1 MEVLVGDGGPLKLLE
16 ETLLSLHQ
24 KLTPREASPSKG
36 FRHGLN
42 VLKWPFEEK
51 EIKKIL
57 DMIER
62 QKASLSLALDNNSR
76 ILQDRVAS
84 EVGNNT
90 ESLKEL
96 KGLCGT
102 LCQEIDVVKR
112 SIQQGEDRE
121 ALHWITRLNFG
132 PRHESILQST
142 LWCHGLPGAGKS
154 VIAAIVFDY
163 LNNTF
168 SQSNP
173 NMGVAVLYCDHQLQA
188 DQTLDELERSIFHQ
202 ASVDYLT
209 FPEELRQLHRDTRRG
224 FSPSLEKLRSAVRLT
239 SAMSRTLF
247 VVLDVLDEANEKVQD
262 LIVDR
267 ISNLPFQDVRLFCT
281 SRSLPKFKHMFA
293 TTDEIEIAAFDD
305 ISIFVRKQVSLQSR
319 LRTIIGTD
327 SGLEKSIVHKVSKE
341 ANGSFLMASR
351 YMSSLSQAD
360 SKGYLLL
367 TTDYLYLPVNDAYD
381 LTMKRI
387 REPPEADRKRA
398 EQTLSLIFGSTR
410 FYNSTPRLAMKEV
423 QHALATLSYSEY
435 GYDVKSDDLPDI
447 DLIVQCCQGL
457 LVLDGDSVLRPSHDT
472 IDQYL
477 RRDQVLETYLPN
489 ALEVLSAACC

>member
-1 MEVLVGDGGPLKLLE
+1 MAAEAIGLTASLIAISELCVKSIALYRTVKDATKDRARLAAEIQFCKALIDELQNASVDDVWKATMEVL
-16 ETLLSLHQ
+16 
-24 KLTPREASPSKG
+24 ASPSKG

-132 PRHESILQST
+132 PRHESILQSGS
-142 LWCHGLPGAGKS
+142 WQISDC
-154 VIAAIVFDY
+154 
-163 LNNTF
+163 
-168 SQSNP
+168 
-173 NMGVAVLYCDHQLQA
+173 A

-247 VVLDVLDEANEKVQD
+247 VVLDALDEANEKVQD

-327 SGLEKSIVHKVSKE
+327 SGLEKSIVDKVTKE
-341 ANGSFLMASR
+341 ANG
-351 YMSSLSQAD
+351 
-360 SKGYLLL
+360 
-367 TTDYLYLPVNDAYD
+367 
-381 LTMKRI
+381 
-387 REPPEADRKRA
+387 
-398 EQTLSLIFGSTR
+398 
-410 FYNSTPRLAMKEV
+410 
-423 QHALATLSYSEY
+423 
-435 GYDVKSDDLPDI
+435 
-447 DLIVQCCQGL
+447 
-457 LVLDGDSVLRPSHDT
+457 RP
-472 IDQYL
+472 Q
-477 RRDQVLETYLPN
+477 
-489 ALEVLSAACC
+489 